1 MPAKN
6 KVPRTRRTRHEV
18 LQDHCRSL
26 AGATE
31 DYKWGDN
38 LMFSVGGRMFAGFDT
53 DEQPGIYFKCDDDD
67 FDRLP
72 DEVEGV
78 TPAPY
83 FASQA
88 WVRVAPGAKIT
99 TPELKRLMTRAH
111 AIIGARLSKKKQRE
125 LGLLD

>member
-1 MPAKN
+1 M
-6 KVPRTRRTRHEV
+6 

-26 AGATE
+26 AGVTE

-38 LMFSVGGRMFAGFDT
+38 LMLSVGGKLFAGFDT
-53 DEQPGIYFKCDDDD
+53 DDEGGTYFKCDDED

-88 WVRVAPGAKIT
+88 WVKVAKGAKVT
-99 TPELKRLMTRAH
+99 TPELKRLMTKAH
-111 AIIGARLSKKKQRE
+111 AIIGAKLSKKKQRE
-125 LGLLD
+125 LGLVD